1 MEHILAL
8 LIEYKYFILFPLAAI
23 EGPIVSLAAGFLIH
37 TGHLSFI
44 PTYLI
49 FILGDVI
56 PDCLYY
62 YLGKFG
68 DKKQILQKYISKDG
82 FVSRNLNLIEKLWMK
97 HSFKTMF
104 LSKFAYGLSTPLLI
118 CAGLIKAPFRKFIEY
133 SFILSVFQY
142 GAILLTGYLLGSSY
156 FLALKYIKYTEIIIA
171 IIIIVLVFAYIYFS
185 KYARKQI
192 LEVEKEK

>member
-82 FVSRNLNLIEKLWMK
+82 FVSRNLNHPLENLLNIPLFFR
-97 HSFKTMF
+97 SFNM
-104 LSKFAYGLSTPLLI
+104 
-118 CAGLIKAPFRKFIEY
+118 EQY
-133 SFILSVFQY
+133 SLQ
-142 GAILLTGYLLGSSY
+142 AIS
-156 FLALKYIKYTEIIIA
+156 
-171 IIIIVLVFAYIYFS
+171 
-185 KYARKQI
+185 
-192 LEVEKEK
+192 